1 MPSPSSSSSNVQ
13 IQYSSHASS
22 SSVTAQN
29 ALLAVSTRYLD
40 SDMEMRKFFGSKVV
54 SLINTWEKTLLNK
67 LSISQIDSVQ
77 NQPRTSTNGRQ
88 SVRAQPTK
96 VKSIL
101 AKPTNEWW
109 PASMREGLSCRM
121 LSPDELI
128 EKQIRA
134 GSDEDLQDVERWY
147 TVEYSKKYRSVT
159 KAFLDAVMSGGNFI
173 LNCWINKYT
182 F

>member
-1 MPSPSSSSSNVQ
+1 
-13 IQYSSHASS
+13 
-22 SSVTAQN
+22 
-29 ALLAVSTRYLD
+29 
-40 SDMEMRKFFGSKVV
+40 
-54 SLINTWEKTLLNK
+54 
-67 LSISQIDSVQ
+67 
-77 NQPRTSTNGRQ
+77 
-88 SVRAQPTK
+88 
-96 VKSIL
+96 
-101 AKPTNEWW
+101 
-109 PASMREGLSCRM
+109 MREGLSCRM